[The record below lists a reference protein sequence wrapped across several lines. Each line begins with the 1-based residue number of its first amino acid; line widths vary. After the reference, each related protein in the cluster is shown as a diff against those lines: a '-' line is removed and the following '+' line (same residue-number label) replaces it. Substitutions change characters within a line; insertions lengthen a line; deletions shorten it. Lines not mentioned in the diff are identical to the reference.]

1 MFCCGFDHTGPPTGH
16 DIDGNWVPVP
26 VVVPVLFVPVLFV
39 PVLFVPV
46 LFVPVLLVVHCTVT
60 GKVDVLFA
68 CTGSNVAA
76 DTCAAL
82 VNTPSCVACTV
93 IERSTDVY
101 AGI

>member
-1 MFCCGFDHTGPPTGH
+1 VFCCEFDDMDHPTSQDSH
-16 DIDGNWVPVP
+16 GNWVPVP
-26 VVVPVLFVPVLFV
+26 IVVPVLFVPVLFV

-60 GKVDVLFA
+60 GKAEALFA